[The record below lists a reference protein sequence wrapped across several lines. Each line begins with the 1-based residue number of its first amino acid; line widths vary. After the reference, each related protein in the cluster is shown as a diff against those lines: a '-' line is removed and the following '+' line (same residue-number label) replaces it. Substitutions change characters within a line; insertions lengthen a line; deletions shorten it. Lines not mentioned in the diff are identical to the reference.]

1 MSLHRWENK
10 TGTPTFSNP
19 LELLYLSTA
28 KYEGDWHS
36 TLHAHQCVEI
46 FYVVKGSGNFLVED
60 VSFPVQKDVMV
71 IVNSGVEHTETSDPR
86 DPLEYIVIGI
96 KGSEFL
102 LKKQQDR
109 RYCVLKN
116 AANNRQILHY
126 MQYIASEIA
135 EKKDHCE
142 VAVHSALQL
151 LAVHLLR
158 SQSIVIS
165 EAPTSKTGLKC
176 VQIKRYIDSHYK
188 ENITIE
194 TLSKAVFL
202 NRSYLIHIFTK
213 EYGEPPI
220 SYLVKRRVAESRY
233 LLAQTDYSISE
244 IGLMVGFSSASYF
257 SQSFNRVEGL
267 SPKEY
272 RRRAKAEMEK
282 ERGLT
287 PGPS

>member
-10 TGTPTFSNP
+10 TNRSTFSNP

-28 KYEGDWHS
+28 KYEGDWHC

-46 FYVVKGSGNFLVED
+46 FYVVKGSGSFCVED
-60 VSFPVQKDVMV
+60 VTFPVQKDVIV

-86 DPLEYIVIGI
+86 DPMEYIVIGI

-102 LKKQQDR
+102 LKNQQDR
-109 RYCVLKN
+109 RCCVLKD
-116 AANNRQILHY
+116 ATSNRQILRY
-126 MQYIASEIA
+126 MQYIATELS
-135 EKKDHCE
+135 KKEDYCE
-142 VAVHSALQL
+142 VAIHSTLQL
-151 LAVHLLR
+151 LAVQLLR
-158 SQSIVIS
+158 NQSIVIS
-165 EAPTSKTGLKC
+165 EAPTSKTSLKC
-176 VQIKRYIDSHYK
+176 VQIKRYIDTHYK
-188 ENITIE
+188 ENITID

-220 SYLVKRRVAESRY
+220 SYLVKHRVAESRY

-257 SQSFNRVEGL
+257 SQSFNRIEGL

-282 ERGLT
+282 KRNLT
-287 PGPS
+287 LGAF

>member
-10 TGTPTFSNP
+10 TGSSTFSNP

-46 FYVVKGSGNFLVED
+46 FYVAKGSGIFRVEN
-60 VSFPVQKDVMV
+60 VNFPVQKDVIV
-71 IVNSGVEHTETSDPR
+71 IVNSGVEHTEDSDPR

-102 LKKQQDR
+102 LKNQQDR
-109 RYCVLKN
+109 RYCILKN
-116 AANNRQILHY
+116 AANNRQILNY
-126 MQYIASEIA
+126 MQYIATEIA
-135 EKKDHCE
+135 DKKDHCE

-188 ENITIE
+188 ENITID

-257 SQSFNRVEGL
+257 SQSFNRIEGL

-272 RRRAKAEMEK
+272 RRRAKVEMEK
-282 ERGLT
+282 ERNMTLD
-287 PGPS
+287 PS

>member
-10 TGTPTFSNP
+10 TGSSTFSNS

-46 FYVVKGSGNFLVED
+46 FYVMKGSGSFQVED
-60 VSFPVQKDVMV
+60 VNFPVQKDVIV

-102 LKKQQDR
+102 LKNQQDR
-109 RYCVLKN
+109 RYCVLKG
-116 AANNRQILHY
+116 AANNRQILNY
-126 MQYIASEIA
+126 MQYIATEIA
-135 EKKDHCE
+135 DKKDHCE

-188 ENITIE
+188 ENITID

-257 SQSFNRVEGL
+257 SQSFNRIEGL

-282 ERGLT
+282 ERSLT
-287 PGPS
+287 LS

>member
-1 MSLHRWENK
+1 MSLYRWENK
-10 TGTPTFSNP
+10 ISRSTFSNP

-46 FYVVKGSGNFLVED
+46 FYVVKGSGSFLVED
-60 VSFPVQKDVMV
+60 VSFPVQKDVIV
-71 IVNSGVEHTETSDPR
+71 IVNSGVEHTEISDPR

-109 RYCVLKN
+109 RYCVLKDEV
-116 AANNRQILHY
+116 NNREILHY

-188 ENITIE
+188 EHITIE

-257 SQSFNRVEGL
+257 SQSFNRIEGL

-282 ERGLT
+282 ERSLT
-287 PGPS
+287 TAPS

>member
-1 MSLHRWENK
+1 MSLQRWENK
-10 TGTPTFSNP
+10 TGQPFSSP

-28 KYEGDWHS
+28 KYEKDWHS

-46 FYVVKGSGNFLVED
+46 FYVVKGSGSFHVED
-60 VSFPVQKDVMV
+60 TSFPIQKDFIV
-71 IVNSGVEHTETSDPR
+71 IVNSGVEHTETSSVHS
-86 DPLEYIVIGI
+86 PLEYIVIGI
-96 KGSEFL
+96 RGREFL
-102 LKKQQDR
+102 LKNQQDH
-109 RYCVLKN
+109 RYFVLKD

-126 MQYIASEIA
+126 MQYIATEIA
-135 EKKDHCE
+135 GKKEYCE
-142 VAVHSALQL
+142 VAIHSALQL
-151 LAVHLLR
+151 LTVQLLR
-158 SQSIVIS
+158 SQSVVIS

-188 ENITIE
+188 ENITIDS
-194 TLSKAVFL
+194 LSKAVFL

-257 SQSFNRVEGL
+257 SQSFSRIEGI
-267 SPKEY
+267 SPREY
-272 RRRAKAEMEK
+272 RRRAKAEIEK
-282 ERGLT
+282 ERN
-287 PGPS
+287 PPPDPS